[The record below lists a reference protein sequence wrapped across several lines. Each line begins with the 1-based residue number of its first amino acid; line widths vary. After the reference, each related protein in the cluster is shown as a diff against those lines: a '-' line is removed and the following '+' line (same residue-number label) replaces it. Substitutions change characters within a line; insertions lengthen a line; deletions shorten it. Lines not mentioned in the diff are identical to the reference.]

1 MYSYIFYNYVN
12 LTYTQRLEQFFKYT
26 RAKYGIDF
34 WFDSSPMAETDSLE
48 SLYPHTSEDLRIVI
62 PSAYKISEIYYL
74 FLIFKPTVW
83 IFILINIFI
92 VSIMVHW
99 LYNMQIVDE
108 STKAKINFSYSLLN
122 IYKILVNNPVQFF
135 KTANSPARMVITSWL
150 FFYIVLSGAIMSS
163 LIDTLI
169 NPKFYENI
177 DTFKELYQK
186 KGKFLMRNRIG
197 DLRSRTRVVCNP
209 SKFMWKFL
217 YQRPIKM
224 EPPQF
229 STLCEYPCID
239 TGLTFFCLCREREF
253 TYPDQ
258 IPLQVL
264 SGDPNEMFSS
274 AVPR

>member
-1 MYSYIFYNYVN
+1 
-12 LTYTQRLEQFFKYT
+12 
-26 RAKYGIDF
+26 
-34 WFDSSPMAETDSLE
+34 MAETDFLE

-83 IFILINIFI
+83 LFILINIFI

-99 LYNMQIVDE
+99 LYNMDIIDD

-169 NPKFYENI
+169 NPKFFDNI

-186 KGKFLMRNRIG
+186 KGKFL
-197 DLRSRTRVVCNP
+197 
-209 SKFMWKFL
+209 
-217 YQRPIKM
+217 YQK
-224 EPPQF
+224 
-229 STLCEYPCID
+229 
-239 TGLTFFCLCREREF
+239 
-253 TYPDQ
+253 
-258 IPLQVL
+258 
-264 SGDPNEMFSS
+264 
-274 AVPR
+274 